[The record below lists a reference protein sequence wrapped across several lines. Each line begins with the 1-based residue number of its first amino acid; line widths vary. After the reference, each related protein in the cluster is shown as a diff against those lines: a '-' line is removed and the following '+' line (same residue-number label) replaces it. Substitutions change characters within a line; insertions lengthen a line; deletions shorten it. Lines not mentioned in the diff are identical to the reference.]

1 MVETPDVDPEQ
12 ARAYRDAGYRVE
24 AVVVAEHLWPALH
37 PLEPLEPLE
46 PSLSAGP
53 AAAR

>member
-12 ARAYRDAGYRVE
+12 ARAYRDAGYHVE
-24 AVVVAEHLWPALH
+24 AVVVAEYLWPALH
-37 PLEPLEPLE
+37 PLEPLE